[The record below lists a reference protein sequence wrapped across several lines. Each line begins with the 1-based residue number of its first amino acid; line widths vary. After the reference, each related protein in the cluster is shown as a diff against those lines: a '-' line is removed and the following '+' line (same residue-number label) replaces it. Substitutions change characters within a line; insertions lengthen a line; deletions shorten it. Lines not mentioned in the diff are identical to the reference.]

1 LRDFCALEK
10 LMATVTT
17 PTTPPPAGSLASAG
31 TGGLPLGAGTALVTR
46 IAPPRGWFELRLR
59 EVWEYRELLYFFVWR
74 DVKVRYK
81 QTVIGV
87 AWVILQP
94 LMTMGVFTIIFG
106 RFAKLPSSGLPYP
119 VFYFAAL
126 VPWAYF
132 AQALSNC
139 TNIVVAN
146 QHVITKVYFP
156 RLILPMAAVCSGVVD
171 LAIGFV
177 VMIILTL
184 SFGIHPPLTVVLLPG
199 FMILA
204 VLTAL
209 GVGLWTSALN
219 ALYRDVASIIPFVVQ
234 FWMFA
239 SPVVYP
245 SSLVQARWRWLYGLN
260 PMAGVID
267 GFRWALTG
275 HGSAPGPQMAVSA
288 AVVLVVLVGGLL
300 FFQRVE
306 GTVADRV

>member
-1 LRDFCALEK
+1 
-10 LMATVTT
+10 MASV
-17 PTTPPPAGSLASAG
+17 TTPPPAGSLSSAAA
-31 TGGLPLGAGTALVTR
+31 LPLAAGAAPVTR

-94 LMTMGVFTIIFG
+94 LMTMGVFTIFFG
-106 RFAKLPSSGLPYP
+106 RLAKLPSSGLPYP

-132 AQALSNC
+132 GQALSNC

-156 RLILPMAAVCSGVVD
+156 RLILPLAAVCSGVVD

-184 SFGIHPPLTVVLLPG
+184 SLGIHPPITVVLLPG

-234 FWMFA
+234 FWMLA
-239 SPVVYP
+239 SPVAYP
-245 SSLVQARWRWLYGLN
+245 SSLVPVRWRWLYGLN

-275 HGSAPGPQMAVSA
+275 HGAAPGPQMAVSA
-288 AVVLVVLVGGLL
+288 AMVLVVLVGGLL

>member
-1 LRDFCALEK
+1 
-10 LMATVTT
+10 MATVTT
-17 PTTPPPAGSLASAG
+17 PPPAGGSLAAG
-31 TGGLPLGAGTALVTR
+31 VHDALPVPAGSPAIVR
-46 IAPPRGWFELRLR
+46 IAPPRGLFELRLR
-59 EVWEYRELLYFFVWR
+59 ELWEYRELLYFFVWR

-94 LMTMGVFTIIFG
+94 LMTMGVFTIFFG
-106 RFAKLPSSGLPYP
+106 RLAKLPSEGLPHP

-132 AQALSNC
+132 AQALTNC
-139 TNIVVAN
+139 TGIIVTN

-156 RLILPMAAVCSGVVD
+156 RLILPLAAVCSGVVD

-184 SFGIHPPLTVVLLPG
+184 SFGIHPPATVLLLPV
-199 FMILA
+199 FVILA

-234 FWMFA
+234 FWMLA
-239 SPVVYP
+239 SPVAYP
-245 SSLVQARWRWLYGLN
+245 SSLVPAKWRWLYGLN

-275 HGSAPGPQMAVSA
+275 RGRPPGPMMLASA
-288 AVVLVVLVGGLL
+288 GMVLVVLVGGLL